1 MTNFLHG
8 GKGETKM
15 KRDPGVEF
23 MRILACLMVIGIHTA
38 LYAQVDGSW
47 IFSRVFFNCIVADG
61 VAVFFMI
68 IGFFLF
74 QSRSYERIL
83 KRTWKNLG
91 IPVVLYSIFGF
102 LFFGW
107 LLDGE
112 KLSVSICFSPEKYK
126 TALKTLLS
134 WNNPVP
140 HSDHLWYIYVYV
152 FLMLLFPVLKCFVD
166 YLDEDRKRTQI
177 FLIATFG
184 FFVLNDISG
193 NTLGAFAHHSING
206 AFPAAIEMIW
216 GHILYRNR
224 GKFTKKWI
232 PAAGMGFLF
241 VNMIRAVIQRWQYRI
256 DGQPSC
262 VIFWFSAMGLFCA
275 VCVACFCLALFQ
287 GEKKESRGKRMI
299 CQIASCTFMIY
310 LLHMAVRDFL
320 SHMGY
325 QDWLNAVILGRLP
338 GKAGMVLYMMAI
350 MGSIFGISLLLSVL
364 LGIPG
369 RLIKNIRK

>member
-1 MTNFLHG
+1 MSDGN
-8 GKGETKM
+8 
-15 KRDPGVEF
+15 RDSYGTVCTG
-23 MRILACLMVIGIHTA
+23 RWKLDIL
-38 LYAQVDGSW
+38 QS
-47 IFSRVFFNCIVADG
+47 FFNCIVADG

-68 IGFFLF
+68 TGFFLF

-184 FFVLNDISG
+184 FFVLNDI
-193 NTLGAFAHHSING
+193 
-206 AFPAAIEMIW
+206 
-216 GHILYRNR
+216 
-224 GKFTKKWI
+224 
-232 PAAGMGFLF
+232 
-241 VNMIRAVIQRWQYRI
+241 
-256 DGQPSC
+256 
-262 VIFWFSAMGLFCA
+262 
-275 VCVACFCLALFQ
+275 
-287 GEKKESRGKRMI
+287 
-299 CQIASCTFMIY
+299 
-310 LLHMAVRDFL
+310 
-320 SHMGY
+320 
-325 QDWLNAVILGRLP
+325 
-338 GKAGMVLYMMAI
+338 
-350 MGSIFGISLLLSVL
+350 
-364 LGIPG
+364 
-369 RLIKNIRK
+369 

>member
-1 MTNFLHG
+1 
-8 GKGETKM
+8 
-15 KRDPGVEF
+15 
-23 MRILACLMVIGIHTA
+23 
-38 LYAQVDGSW
+38 
-47 IFSRVFFNCIVADG
+47 
-61 VAVFFMI
+61 
-68 IGFFLF
+68 
-74 QSRSYERIL
+74 
-83 KRTWKNLG
+83 
-91 IPVVLYSIFGF
+91 
-102 LFFGW
+102 
-107 LLDGE
+107 
-112 KLSVSICFSPEKYK
+112 
-126 TALKTLLS
+126 
-134 WNNPVP
+134 
-140 HSDHLWYIYVYV
+140 
-152 FLMLLFPVLKCFVD
+152 
-166 YLDEDRKRTQI
+166 
-177 FLIATFG
+177 
-184 FFVLNDISG
+184 
-193 NTLGAFAHHSING
+193 
-206 AFPAAIEMIW
+206 MIW

-241 VNMIRAVIQRWQYRI
+241 VNMIRSVIQRWQYRI

>member
-1 MTNFLHG
+1 
-8 GKGETKM
+8 M
-15 KRDPGVEF
+15 KRDPAVEF

-38 LYAQVDGSW
+38 LYALVDSSW

-68 IGFFLF
+68 TGFFLF
-74 QSRSYERIL
+74 QSRSYERLL

-112 KLSVSICFSPEKYK
+112 KLSVSISGPKGKYA
-126 TALKTLLS
+126 TALKTLIS
-134 WNNPVP
+134 WNNPVS

-166 YLDEDRKRTQI
+166 YLDGNRKRTQI
-177 FLIATFG
+177 FLVATFG

-193 NTLGAFAHHSING
+193 NTLGAFSHHSING

-224 GKFTKKWI
+224 EKFTKKWI
-232 PAAGMGFLF
+232 PAAGMGFLV
-241 VNMIRAVIQRWQYRI
+241 VNVIRAVIQRRQYRI

-262 VIFWFSAMGLFCA
+262 VLFWFSAMGLFCA
-275 VCVACFCLALFQ
+275 ACVVCFCLALFQ
-287 GEKKESRGKRMI
+287 GEKRESRGKKLI
-299 CQIASCTFMIY
+299 CKVASCTFMIY

-320 SHMGY
+320 SRFGY
-325 QDWLNAVILGRLP
+325 QDWLNHMILVKFP
-338 GKAGMVLYMMAI
+338 GKVGLLLYMMAI
-350 MGSIFGISLLLSVL
+350 MGSIFGISLVL
-364 LGIPG
+364 TVILQGIHN
-369 RLIKNIRK
+369 LVKNIRK